1 MKFRTVI
8 YTLLLVALCMG
19 CGGRLSMRQLEQLE
33 TRMNDAPDSV
43 LRVSVV
49 TASYPVIAG
58 DGERQIA

>member
-1 MKFRTVI
+1 
-8 YTLLLVALCMG
+8 MG
-19 CGGRLSMRQLEQLE
+19 CGGSISMRQLEQLE
-33 TRMNDAPDSV
+33 ARVNEAPDSV